1 MNLQNTIVYILVG
14 GAALFLVFKYL
25 KPVISGKK
33 KDNCDTN
40 CNCK

>member
-1 MNLQNTIVYILVG
+1 MNIQNTIVYVLVG
-14 GAALFLVFKYL
+14 GAVVFLLIKYL
-25 KPVISGKK
+25 KPAFSGKK